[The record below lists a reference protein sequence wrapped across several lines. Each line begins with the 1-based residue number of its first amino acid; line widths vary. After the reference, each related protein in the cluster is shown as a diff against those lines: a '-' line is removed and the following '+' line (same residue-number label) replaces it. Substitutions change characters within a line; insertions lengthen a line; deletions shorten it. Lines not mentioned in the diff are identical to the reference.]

1 MLDVTSIDASYGEL
15 QVLRDVSLSV
25 KKGELIT
32 ILGPNGHGKST
43 LLKTICGLIKPSTG
57 SIMFKGEEI
66 SQLPIEKIVEM
77 GLVYVAE
84 ERELFA
90 ELTVLENLKLG
101 AYNKNARK
109 DESINLERVFSLFP
123 KLQDMKSRVASGL
136 SGGEAKMLAIG
147 RGIMSNAELL
157 ALDEPSLGL
166 APIIRNE
173 VITTIAEINKRGIGG
188 TTIILVEQNIPQVF
202 DIADRIYLMEEGELV
217 FSGNKKEALEND
229 MMKEVFL
236 GM

>member
-1 MLDVTSIDASYGEL
+1 MLQVESMEAGYGEL
-15 QVLRDVSLSV
+15 QVLRKINFSV
-25 KKGELIT
+25 KKGELIV

-43 LLKTICGLIKPSTG
+43 LLKTICGLVKSNTG
-57 SIMFKGEEI
+57 SIKFKGKEI
-66 SQLPIEKIVEM
+66 SQLPIDKIVEM

-84 ERELFA
+84 ERELFP
-90 ELTVLENLKLG
+90 EMTVLENLKLG
-101 AYNKNARK
+101 AFNINTRK
-109 DESINLERVFSLFP
+109 EESDNLRRVFSLFP
-123 KLQDMKSRVASGL
+123 KLSDMKTRIVSGL

-166 APIIRNE
+166 APIVRNE
-173 VITTIAEINKRGIGG
+173 VITTIGEINKRGIGG

-202 DIADRIYLMEEGELV
+202 DIANQIYLMEEGQFA
-217 FSGNKKEALEND
+217 FSGDKKEALEND

>member
-1 MLDVTSIDASYGEL
+1 MLQVESMEAGYGEL
-15 QVLRDVSLSV
+15 QVLRKINFSV
-25 KKGELIT
+25 KKGELIV

-43 LLKTICGLIKPSTG
+43 LLKTICGLVKSNTG
-57 SIMFKGEEI
+57 SIKFKGKEI
-66 SQLPIEKIVEM
+66 SQLPIDKIVEM

-84 ERELFA
+84 ERELFP
-90 ELTVLENLKLG
+90 EMTVLENLKLG
-101 AYNKNARK
+101 AFNINTRK
-109 DESINLERVFSLFP
+109 EESDNLRRVFSLFP
-123 KLQDMKSRVASGL
+123 KLSDMKNRIVSGL

-166 APIIRNE
+166 APIVRNE
-173 VITTIAEINKRGIGG
+173 VITTIGEINKRGIGG

-202 DIADRIYLMEEGELV
+202 DIANQIYLMEEGQFA
-217 FSGNKKEALEND
+217 FSGDKKEALEND

>member
-1 MLDVTSIDASYGEL
+1 MLDVVGIDSFYGEL
-15 QVLRDVSLSV
+15 QVLREVSISV
-25 KKGELIT
+25 AQGELIA

-43 LLKTICGLIKPSTG
+43 LLKTICGLVSPASG
-57 SIMFKGEEI
+57 SIRFKGEDI
-66 SQLPIEKIVEM
+66 SQLPIDKIVEM
-77 GLVYVAE
+77 GLIYVAE
-84 ERELFA
+84 ERELFS

-101 AYNKNARK
+101 AFNRNARK
-109 DESINLERVFSLFP
+109 DESINLERVYSLFP
-123 KLQDMKSRVASGL
+123 KLQDMKSRLASGL

-157 ALDEPSLGL
+157 AIDEPSLGL
-166 APIIRNE
+166 SPILRSE

-188 TTIILVEQNIPQVF
+188 TTIILVEQNIPEVL
-202 DIADRIYLMEEGELV
+202 DIADCIYLMEEGELV
-217 FSGNKKEALEND
+217 FSGNKDEALGND

>member
-1 MLDVTSIDASYGEL
+1 MLQVESMEAGYGEL
-15 QVLRDVSLSV
+15 QVLREISFSV
-25 KKGELIT
+25 KKGELIV

-43 LLKTICGLIKPSTG
+43 LLKTICGLVKSNTG
-57 SIMFKGEEI
+57 SIKFKGKEI

-84 ERELFA
+84 ERELFP
-90 ELTVLENLKLG
+90 EMTVLENLKLG
-101 AYNKNARK
+101 AFNINARK
-109 DESINLERVFSLFP
+109 EESENLRRVFSLFP
-123 KLQDMKSRVASGL
+123 KLSDMKNRTVSGL

-166 APIIRNE
+166 APIVRNE
-173 VITTIAEINKRGIGG
+173 VITTIGEINKRGIGG

-202 DIADRIYLMEEGELV
+202 DIANQIYLMEEGQFA
-217 FSGNKKEALEND
+217 FSGDKKEALEND
-229 MMKEVFL
+229 LMKEVFL